1 MTKNRQLYRTRSTP
15 RRLGSRYPLIVVDGS
30 GLTHLPLTQ
39 FYQLTQQFLADGTTR
54 TYLQTLLPYFTYLT
68 ADVWRCQRGDQWD
81 SKPEA
86 VRESRDYLI
95 HHLHCKAR
103 PHDTYELVLLTG
115 RSPSTVRIFLSAL
128 KQFYTIAR
136 RSGWYPYAHPLIN
149 SSLLLLQEVVAEDV
163 SVRPG
168 STNATSKWRRGSARS
183 LLRITTSDSPERP
196 GFRTRSMIRTCIS
209 ILSTILKL
217 PSSTCEIRLSCG
229 WPTKQAHALV
239 NWCS

>member
-1 MTKNRQLYRTRSTP
+1 MTKNQQLFHTI
-15 RRLGSRYPLIVVDGS
+15 RRPEGSVSRYPLIVVDGS
-30 GLTHLPLTQ
+30 GLPHLPLTQ

-86 VRESRDYLI
+86 VRESVRDYLI

-128 KQFYTIAR
+128 KQFYTIAL
-136 RSGWYPYAHPLIN
+136 RSGWYPYAHPLID
-149 SSLLLLQEVVAEDV
+149 SYAPTAPRSRRRGVL

-183 LLRITTSDSPERP
+183 LFF
-196 GFRTRSMIRTCIS
+196 G
-209 ILSTILKL
+209 
-217 PSSTCEIRLSCG
+217 
-229 WPTKQAHALV
+229 
-239 NWCS
+239 